1 MAPPKR
7 KVPPIIL
14 ASASPRRRE
23 ILEKT
28 GLPFRVV
35 ASDYDEDDHEI
46 ADPRACA
53 RLLSRKKAESVAER
67 YRNALVLGA
76 DTLIF
81 FRNRIVGKPRDKKDA
96 AAMLAMLSGAT
107 HTVITGYTL
116 IDGRSGKRLSRSEA
130 TEVTIIKMTKGEIAR
145 YIDTGEP
152 LDKAGAYGIQ
162 GIGAAFV
169 KRIEGDYF
177 NVMGLPYCSLVE
189 SLKRFGIKLL

>member
-1 MAPPKR
+1 MTNIK
-7 KVPPIIL
+7 KTPPIIL

-35 ASDYDEDDHEI
+35 TSNYDEDDHKI

-53 RLLSRKKAESVAER
+53 RLLSRKKAESVAEA
-67 YRNALVLGA
+67 YRDALVIGA

-81 FRNRIVGKPRDKKDA
+81 FKNAIVGKPRDRRDA
-96 AAMLAMLSGAT
+96 ARMLAMLSGAT
-107 HTVITGYTL
+107 HTVITGCTI
-116 IDGRSGKRLSRSEA
+116 IDGRNGKRLSRSEA
-130 TEVTIIKMTKGEIAR
+130 TEVTLKKMTKGEIAR

-162 GIGAAFV
+162 GTGAAFV
-169 KRIEGDYF
+169 TRIAGDYF
-177 NVMGLPYCSLVE
+177 NVMGLPYSSLVE